1 MGTPWPEIHPEGGA
15 DIMMDPETELIVAN
29 ETILEA
35 KEVFVRLRMEY
46 QALWEHTDALE
57 AILKEHGIAFPEF
70 GGW

>member
-1 MGTPWPEIHPEGGA
+1 
-15 DIMMDPETELIVAN
+15 MMDPETELIVAN